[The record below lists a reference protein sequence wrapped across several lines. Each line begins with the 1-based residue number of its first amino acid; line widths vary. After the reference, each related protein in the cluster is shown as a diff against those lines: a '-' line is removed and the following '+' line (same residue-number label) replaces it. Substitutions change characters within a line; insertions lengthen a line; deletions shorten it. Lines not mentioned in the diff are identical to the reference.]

1 MNKTRSL
8 REAVYEHL
16 RTLMNQGRIRP
27 GNYLDLNTLAREIG
41 ISRTPLRDALL
52 RLEAEGFVEIHN
64 RKGVRIVEL
73 TLERIRD
80 IYEILAALE
89 STALRS
95 VAERI
100 TPQTVARMDALNGE
114 MVRALDDADFARFYD
129 ANLAFHDA
137 YLDLSD
143 NAEMVRRIRILKQRL
158 YDFPRLKGF
167 VPEWE
172 RASTQEHQAMIRFLE
187 AGKVSDAADLLRD
200 VHWCFSHQEPFI
212 RRYYFAQIQDAAA
225 GPAPSAWGGQRHR
238 LGKTGS

>member
-27 GNYLDLNTLAREIG
+27 GSYLDLNTLAREIG

-52 RLEAEGFVEIHN
+52 RLESEGFVEIHN
-64 RKGVRIVEL
+64 RKGVRVAEL

-100 TPQTVARMDALNGE
+100 TPETVARMYELNRE
-114 MVRALDDADFARFYD
+114 MVRALDDSDFARFYD
-129 ANLAFHDA
+129 ANITFHDA

-172 RASTQEHQAMIRFLE
+172 RASTGEHQALVRFLE
-187 AGKVSDAADLLRD
+187 EGKVGDAADLLRD
-200 VHWCFSHQEPFI
+200 VHWSFSYQEAFI
-212 RRYYFAQIQDAAA
+212 RLYYAAQLGDAAA
-225 GPAPSAWGGQRHR
+225 DPRSSPSGSEQRGR
-238 LGKTGS
+238 GKTGT